1 MKHGYTLQKVTRLG
15 QSLLLAAVMVYLT
28 VRAVSMLFG
37 PIGGGVAIVIASLA
51 ALKQLRSQRLALP
64 KGSQRITW
72 FDSPEIIATIRLLS
86 DRGQLPF
93 VPQIVR
99 VPHLVPIALTTGVGE
114 GATIVVSDGL
124 LRILS
129 PRELRGVIA
138 HEIAHMRNRDLPLF
152 AVFDAMQGLTR
163 FVAVTL
169 SVLVVASLPMLI
181 AGHVVVPPTTLLYL
195 SMVPL
200 LTIVLQ
206 FAFLRTREYQA
217 DLGAVELT
225 DDPEG
230 LATALEKMEDPQ
242 RGGLWALLQST
253 AGGGRRSTTSN
264 SAAIFRT
271 HPPTEER
278 VRRLRAAG

>member
-15 QSLLLAAVMVYLT
+15 QALALASIMVYLT
-28 VRAVSMLFG
+28 VRAVSTLLG

-51 ALKQLRSQRLALP
+51 ALRQLRSQRLALP
-64 KGSQRITW
+64 RGSQRITW
-72 FDSPEIIATIRLLS
+72 FDAPEVIATIRHLS
-86 DRGQLPF
+86 DRGQIPF

-99 VPHLVPIALTTGVGE
+99 VPYVVPFALTTGVGE

-124 LRILS
+124 LHILS
-129 PRELRGVIA
+129 LRELRGVIA

-163 FVAVTL
+163 FVAATL
-169 SVLVVASLPMLI
+169 SVIVVVSLPMLLV
-181 AGHVVVPPTTLLYL
+181 GTVVVPPTTLLYL

-225 DDPEG
+225 GDPEG

-242 RGGLWALLQST
+242 RGGWWN
-253 AGGGRRSTTSN
+253 RRGYDRSN
-264 SAAIFRT
+264 GSGIFRT